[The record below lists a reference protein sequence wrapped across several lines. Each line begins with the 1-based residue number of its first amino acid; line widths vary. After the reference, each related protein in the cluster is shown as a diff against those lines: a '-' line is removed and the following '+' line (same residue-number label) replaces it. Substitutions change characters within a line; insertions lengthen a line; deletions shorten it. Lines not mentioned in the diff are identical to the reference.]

1 MSKEESL
8 PIGGYAEK
16 AYLEYSMY
24 VILDRALPFV
34 GDGLKPVQRRIVYAM
49 SELGLKSTA
58 KFKKSAR
65 TVGDVI
71 GKFHPHGDG
80 AAYEAMVLMAQS
92 FSTRYPLIEG
102 QGNFGSLDDPK
113 SFAAMRY
120 TECRLS
126 AYAQTLLTEISQGT
140 VDWMPNFDGTLIEP
154 KFLSSRLPN
163 VLLNGASGIAVGM
176 ATDIPPHNLTDV
188 VKATIGLIDNPKMTI
203 PELMDYIP
211 SPDFPTSAEIISTT
225 EEMLEMYSTGRGS
238 VKLRAKYEI
247 ENGEIVI
254 NALPYQVST
263 SKILEQIASQIDS
276 KKINMIEDLRDES
289 DEENPSRIIV
299 VPRSNRIDKD
309 ALMSHLFSTT
319 DLEKNV
325 RVNMNAIGL
334 NGKPQVFDL
343 KRILKEW
350 LKFRTDTVRRRL
362 QHRLD
367 WVNDRLHI
375 LDGLLVAFLN
385 LDEVI
390 KIIRTHDEPK
400 KELMK
405 KFKLSEIQAN
415 AILDIRLRQLAK
427 LEEESILAEKN
438 ELFSEAKDI
447 EKTLGS
453 ASRLKTLIK
462 KELKEDLDEFGD
474 ERNSSMVEAK
484 ESKAF
489 DEKELISNDPMTVVL
504 SKRGWIRAAK
514 GHDTDP
520 ESLQYREGDG
530 YLSSSKA
537 RNSQNA
543 VILDNFGKAY
553 SLPIHKLPSARG
565 QGDPVSGSI
574 NAQSGAT
581 FSGVVAGNDEDLC
594 ILAAD
599 SGYGFIAKIVDLQTK
614 NKSGKAA
621 LNTKGAIPLSP
632 QKLASIV
639 NSFIVSISE
648 EGKMLLIEAADLPI
662 LSKGKGNKIISID
675 KKQYAAKENKLLHLL
690 ALPKEA
696 SLKIY
701 SGKQHY
707 EIKSKDLNNFVG
719 ARGRKG
725 NYLPK
730 GFRRIDSA
738 EALLPEDK

>member
-8 PIGGYAEK
+8 PIGGYAER

-34 GDGLKPVQRRIVYAM
+34 GDGLKPVQRRIIYAM
-49 SELGLKSTA
+49 SELGLKSTS

-80 AAYEAMVLMAQS
+80 AAYEAMVLMAQN

-126 AYAQTLLTEISQGT
+126 AYAQTLLSEISQGT
-140 VDWMPNFDGTLIEP
+140 VDWRPNFDGTLIEP

-188 VKATIGLIDNPKMTI
+188 VKASIALIDNPKMTI
-203 PELMDYIP
+203 SDLMSYIP
-211 SPDFPTSAEIISTT
+211 SPDFPTKAEIISSP

-238 VKLRAKYEI
+238 VKLRATYEI
-247 ENGEIVI
+247 EDGEIVI
-254 NALPYQVST
+254 TALPYQVST
-263 SKILEQIASQIDS
+263 SKILEQIAAQVEA
-276 KKINMIEDLRDES
+276 KKINMIDDLRDES
-289 DEENPSRIIV
+289 DEDNPSRIIV
-299 VPRSNRIDKD
+299 VPRSNRIDKT
-309 ALMSHLFSTT
+309 ALMSHLFATT
-319 DLEKNV
+319 DLEKNI
-325 RVNMNAIGL
+325 RVNINAIGL

-343 KRILKEW
+343 KKILKEW
-350 LKFRTDTVRRRL
+350 LKFRTDTVKRRL
-362 QHRLD
+362 QNRLD

-375 LDGLLVAFLN
+375 LEGLLVAFLN
-385 LDEVI
+385 LDKVI
-390 KIIRTHDEPK
+390 KIIRTHDKPK

-427 LEEESILAEKN
+427 LEEEAILSEKN
-438 ELFSEAKDI
+438 ELSQEAKDI

-453 ASRLKTLIK
+453 SSRLKTLIK
-462 KELKEDLDEFGD
+462 KELKEDLEEFGD
-474 ERNSSMVEAK
+474 ERNSSLTEAE

-504 SKRGWIRAAK
+504 SQRGWIRAAK
-514 GHDTDP
+514 GHDIDA

-530 YLSSSKA
+530 YLSSTKA

-553 SLPIHKLPSARG
+553 SIPIHKLPSARG

-574 NAQSGAT
+574 NAQSGAF
-581 FSGVVAGNDEDLC
+581 FSGVVAGTDEDLC
-594 ILAAD
+594 ILATNA
-599 SGYGFIAKIVDLQTK
+599 GYGFIAKISDLQTK

-621 LNTKGAIPLSP
+621 INVKGANPLDP
-632 QKLASIV
+632 KTIKSIED
-639 NSFIVSISE
+639 SYIVSISS
-648 EGKMLLIEAADLPI
+648 EGKMLLIEAADLPV

-675 KKQYAAKENKLLHLL
+675 KTKHAAEEDELLHLVV
-690 ALPKEA
+690 LPKGG
-696 SLKIY
+696 SLKLH

-707 EIKSKDLNNFVG
+707 VIKPNDLNNFVG

-725 NYLPK
+725 NFLPK
-730 GFRRIDSA
+730 GFRRVDTT
-738 EALLPEDK
+738 EVLLPENN

>member
-188 VKATIGLIDNPKMTI
+188 VKATIELIDNPKMTI
-203 PELMDYIP
+203 PELMEYVP
-211 SPDFPTSAEIISTT
+211 SPDFPTSAEIISTS
-225 EEMLEMYSTGRGS
+225 EEILEMYSTGRGS

-438 ELFSEAKDI
+438 ELASEAKDI
-447 EKTLGS
+447 EKILSS

-462 KELKEDLDEFGD
+462 TELKEDLEEFGD
-474 ERNSSMVEAK
+474 ERNSSMVKAQ

-489 DEKELISNDPMTVVL
+489 DEKELISNDPITVVL
-504 SKRGWIRAAK
+504 SLRGWIRAAK

-594 ILAAD
+594 ILASD
-599 SGYGFIAKIVDLQTK
+599 SGYGFIAKIIDLQTK

-621 LNTKGAIPLSP
+621 LNTKGATPLSP
-632 QKLASIV
+632 QKLASIE

-648 EGKMLLIEAADLPI
+648 EVKMLLIEAADLPI

-675 KKQYAAKENKLLHLL
+675 KKQYAAKENKLLYLL

-738 EALLPEDK
+738 EVLMPEIT